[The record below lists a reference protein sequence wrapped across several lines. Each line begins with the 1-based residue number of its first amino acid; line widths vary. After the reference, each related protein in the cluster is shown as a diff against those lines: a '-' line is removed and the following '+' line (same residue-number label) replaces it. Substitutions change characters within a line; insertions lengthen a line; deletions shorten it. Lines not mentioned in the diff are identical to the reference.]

1 MSCSVEVDIP
11 LDNDDTNQ
19 EPYVIPNDIQVPT
32 LGLLRYPINI
42 FGTDIVAD
50 SLKISFENINGMIS
64 KVS

>member
-1 MSCSVEVDIP
+1 MKKRSIFLIVVTFMSCSVEVDIP

-42 FGTDIVAD
+42 FG
-50 SLKISFENINGMIS
+50 KEG
-64 KVS
+64 